1 MLRLAA
7 IMALA
12 AGPVAANCADT
23 PTVVEYLAGQYGEQ
37 IQVTGIDNA
46 GFAMVVWA
54 NPDTGTWT
62 VTVSSA
68 EGITCVISAGTLYDR
83 AANGEPA

>member
-1 MLRLAA
+1 MWKLAA

-12 AGPVAANCADT
+12 ASPAAANCADT
-23 PTVVEYLAGQYGEQ
+23 PSVVEYLATQFGES
-37 IQVTGIDNA
+37 IQATGLDND

-54 NPDTGTWT
+54 NRETGTWT

-68 EGITCVISAGTLYDR
+68 EGVTCVISAGSMYEREAD
-83 AANGEPA
+83 GEPV